1 MSILKLRKPFKVN
14 GEEVTE
20 IQYDLEELSGDD
32 LESALNALKM
42 EKKVVTAVEVDPS
55 YHAAVFAYAAGLT
68 LQDMRRMGARDYQAA
83 IIEVR
88 RFFLSSKEQE
98 EQPSQKE

>member
-55 YHAAVFAYAAGLT
+55 YHAA
-68 LQDMRRMGARDYQAA
+68 